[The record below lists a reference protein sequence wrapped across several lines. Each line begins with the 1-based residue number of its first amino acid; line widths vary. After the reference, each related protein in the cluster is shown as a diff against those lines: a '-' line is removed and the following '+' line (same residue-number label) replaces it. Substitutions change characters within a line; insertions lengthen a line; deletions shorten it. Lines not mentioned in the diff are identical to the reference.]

1 MLNADR
7 CETVQ
12 KHIGLSPFLL
22 CLRFGVCW
30 YQGFGFSVQFVG
42 VSRFW
47 VPETKH
53 NRVQNYGIH
62 SEHLSNLLHIQ
73 KQVLVT
79 TMAIYRGKG
88 NGVESVN
95 SRRLLGN
102 LCTASIVQLPSVLI
116 RIMTYLL
123 ALCISVKA

>member
-30 YQGFGFSVQFVG
+30 YQVLGLVFSLLGFQGFG
-42 VSRFW
+42 
-47 VPETKH
+47 
-53 NRVQNYGIH
+53 YGIH
-62 SEHLSNLLHIQ
+62 SEHHILHIQ

-95 SRRLLGN
+95 PHRIMGN
-102 LCTASIVQLPSVLI
+102 LCTASIFQLPSVLI

-123 ALCISVKA
+123 ALCKSVKA